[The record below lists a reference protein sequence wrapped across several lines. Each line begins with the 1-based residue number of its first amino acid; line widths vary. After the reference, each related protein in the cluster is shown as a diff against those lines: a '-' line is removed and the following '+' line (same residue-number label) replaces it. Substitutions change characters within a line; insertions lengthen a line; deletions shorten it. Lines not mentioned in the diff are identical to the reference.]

1 MQTISNAYLSVDI
14 DEKGGCI
21 SKITYMPD
29 REVLTFP
36 GADYW
41 KYSDHILF
49 PFCGRM
55 NGGYYEYCGKCYKS
69 DLHGFAKD
77 SAFSVVE
84 KEEKR
89 VKLAFSQNK
98 QTLAVYPFEFS
109 FAVTYELKE
118 KTLSVAYEVE
128 NTGDKTMYFMLGA
141 HPGFLLDADQTDE
154 ADLHSEDNEYL
165 PLDGVLLS
173 REIRVEKDGVIKL
186 DKRFFRKHNTFIAKR
201 KSDTLTIKR
210 KNFDID
216 IKSDSPLI
224 ALWADDMRDQYVCA
238 ESWWG
243 ACDYAK
249 DPVREL
255 GEKSYINMLEA
266 GKSKKFGYS
275 VWVKA
280 KQEI

>member
-21 SKITYMPD
+21 SKITYAPNK
-29 REVLTFP
+29 EVLTFP

-41 KYSDHILF
+41 NYCDHILF

-55 NGGYYEYCGKCYKS
+55 NDGYYEYCGKKYKA

-77 SAFSVVE
+77 SVFSVVE
-84 KEEKR
+84 KEENR
-89 VKLAFSQNK
+89 VKLAFSETE

-118 KTLSVAYEVE
+118 NTLSVAYEVA

-141 HPGFLLDADQTDE
+141 HPGFLLDADKTDE

-173 REIRVEKDGVIKL
+173 RENCLEKNGVIKL
-186 DKRFFRKHNTFIAKR
+186 DKSFFHQHNTFIVKR
-201 KSDTLTIKR
+201 KNSTLTIKR
-210 KNFDID
+210 KKYSLD

-224 ALWADDMRDQYVCA
+224 ALWADGKRDQYVCA

-243 ACDYAK
+243 ACDYAVN
-249 DPVREL
+249 PIREL
-255 GEKSYINMLEA
+255 CEKSYINTLEA

-275 VWVKA
+275 VSLKA